1 MKLKE
6 IRTIIYNYGE
16 EEILKHILYESTE
29 PILIKIPDFT
39 SQFSLDYFEQLTQA
53 KTTYC
58 TFENKRCVDFQAGNF
73 AEVIQQIKSNKP
85 IRIFGQILSRERSKE
100 IEKHVP
106 LWQKIPF
113 RPRYFRETK
122 KVAYFFGGKGA
133 VSEMHFDREHCCNLH
148 LCLSGKKQVLL
159 FTRKQSDNLYKLPFI
174 GDSLIDFTQPLDAL
188 IQQYP
193 RLNQAEGYQVL
204 LEKGDMLFMPRNCWH
219 YTECL
224 DASSAA
230 TYVFYP
236 KKFFQ
241 YYGYFTG
248 NFFLGYKEESGF
260 KIYRWPFFEKFSRY
274 YALSTGVS
282 KIVFKIIEKILFLFM
297 LPIISL
303 FNIISHKF
311 NPRRVF

>member
-1 MKLKE
+1 MKNIYKLLHSTGNLMKLKE

-16 EEILKHILYESTE
+16 EEILKHILYESKE

-122 KVAYFFGGKGA
+122 KVAYF
-133 VSEMHFDREHCCNLH
+133 
-148 LCLSGKKQVLL
+148 
-159 FTRKQSDNLYKLPFI
+159 
-174 GDSLIDFTQPLDAL
+174 
-188 IQQYP
+188 
-193 RLNQAEGYQVL
+193 
-204 LEKGDMLFMPRNCWH
+204 LEVK
-219 YTECL
+219 
-224 DASSAA
+224 
-230 TYVFYP
+230 
-236 KKFFQ
+236 
-241 YYGYFTG
+241 
-248 NFFLGYKEESGF
+248 
-260 KIYRWPFFEKFSRY
+260 
-274 YALSTGVS
+274 ALSQ
-282 KIVFKIIEKILFLFM
+282 KCILTE
-297 LPIISL
+297 
-303 FNIISHKF
+303 NIAAIF
-311 NPRRVF
+311 IYV